1 MAPSTCSHCF
11 DSHGCASQ
19 ADSRSPHRLFV
30 VSHRLTVSMGRKRE
44 VPPQY
49 SVFTERAAVLRQRVE
64 EMARNGTAEPAQNR
78 GFAASNS
85 QPEMPML
92 TQSLDVTAY
101 KQYCHFLLQ
110 QLERSKVA
118 FDALREEYC
127 KLRQRTGPPYSDVD
141 ALLCQA
147 PETGAIPGLP
157 PMNGVV
163 NLDGTSP
170 RTILAN
176 DVADANGLSWLASPK
191 QTPERASV
199 HMPRLPTPPSKDS
212 TSAPLPPFHGLTNV
226 DAPPGLNAALGV
238 SADGVNTTAVPLPT
252 AAQVRDL
259 AAGVLGLHANRQMP
273 STEASLR
280 PNVSNTSLHSL
291 LSDKSSEELLTCLLN
306 SLMLAPSPQMKAFL
320 EHGSPAGFTS
330 SPLKGEAATRSPS
343 ALHAEI
349 AAGQKFEK
357 DISFQRSSSCSS
369 NSPSRRNA
377 GWVSSVS
384 V

>member
-1 MAPSTCSHCF
+1 MLSQTKFRVLSVKKEGYLRTKYSDYNALPKRVKVSDLLLEPSSRGPFLDISPCVEGAGSRKVPLLNAWPHQLVRTASTATVR
-11 DSHGCASQ
+11 DSQ

-306 SLMLAPSPQMKAFL
+306 CLPTFL
-320 EHGSPAGFTS
+320 PTF
-330 SPLKGEAATRSPS
+330 
-343 ALHAEI
+343 
-349 AAGQKFEK
+349 
-357 DISFQRSSSCSS
+357 
-369 NSPSRRNA
+369 
-377 GWVSSVS
+377 
-384 V
+384 